1 MSLLPAKRKIRCTTL
16 FNATTCLLHRD
27 FATRSPGY
35 LVNRASGPRAKS
47 SVNKKIPPRVLSY
60 GIKYT
65 LTDYQTL
72 CVMLTYRNVRQCDVV
87 MVAVGILRG
96 QAGRLVYADGKA
108 GVSWEGSVIAND
120 GGWE

>member
-1 MSLLPAKRKIRCTTL
+1 M
-16 FNATTCLLHRD
+16 
-27 FATRSPGY
+27 
-35 LVNRASGPRAKS
+35 
-47 SVNKKIPPRVLSY
+47 LSY

-108 GVSWEGSVIAND
+108 GVSWEGSVIVND